1 MTEGVTPRVR
11 LRPSGP
17 TRTSAHPVCKSVDV
31 SHWVRRR
38 PRRHPV
44 PFRLL
49 AISFALA
56 VALVGCTADRPTLD
70 GTGTIT
76 IAGATLIDGTGAPP
90 IEDAVVIVRGD
101 RIERV
106 GSRRDVPVPEGGE
119 VIDAAAKFLIPGL
132 VDVHNHYRD
141 GLEEWSWGLQLHAGV
156 LTIQSLGSDHGQTP
170 AMIAEARAGNVPGPR
185 IFTAGVGFSH
195 PQGFPPGK
203 LGPATEEDAR
213 EMVRELAAQEVD
225 LIKMWVDTFLD
236 TRPKIEPGI
245 RAAIADEAARH
256 GIPVSAHIFFE
267 DDVRQLVDAGVR
279 SFIHGVRDGEVGD
292 EFVAMA
298 QKNGLTFAP
307 ALGQAKTFWWV
318 AEHPE
323 LLDDEEFRAGIQPP
337 ALERLLDPENRAAM
351 LASENTAKRRV
362 AFDYMAKFI
371 RRMHEAGVVIT
382 LGSDSGAGNIAYGW
396 GTHHELEALV
406 EDAGLTPL
414 EALAAAG
421 AAAAAELTDEPDFG
435 SIAEGMAAD
444 LILLSADPLA
454 DIRNTRQI
462 DRVMQAGVWLERGLP
477 EFPQPAV
484 SDDQ

>member
-1 MTEGVTPRVR
+1 MTEEVAYRVR
-11 LRPSGP
+11 PVGAAGP
-17 TRTSAHPVCKSVDV
+17 AGAVATSSLTEEVA
-31 SHWVRRR
+31 HWVRRR

-44 PFRLL
+44 PLRLP
-49 AISFALA
+49 AIAFA
-56 VALVGCTADRPTLD
+56 VAAALVSCVPDQPAID
-70 GTGTIT
+70 GAGTIT

-90 IEDAVVIVRGD
+90 VEDTVVIVRGD
-101 RIERV
+101 RIERA
-106 GSRRDVPVPEGGE
+106 GPRSEVPVPEGGE
-119 VIDAAAKFLIPGL
+119 VIDAAGKFLIPGL

-141 GLEEWSWGLQLHAGV
+141 GLEEWSWGLQLHSGV
-156 LTIQSLGSDHGQTP
+156 LTVRSLGSDHGRTP
-170 AMIAEARAGNVPGPR
+170 AMIAEARAGNVAAPR

-195 PQGFPPGK
+195 PEGFPPGK
-203 LGPATEEDAR
+203 LGPATEEEAR

-245 RAAIADEAARH
+245 RAAVADEAALH
-256 GIPVSAHIFFE
+256 GIPVSAHVFFE
-267 DDVRQLVDAGVR
+267 DDVWQLVDAGVR
-279 SFIHGVRDGEVGD
+279 SFVHGVRDQEVDD

-298 QKNGLTFAP
+298 QENALSFAP

-351 LASENTAKRRV
+351 LASESTAKRRV

-371 RRMHEAGVVIT
+371 RRMNEAGVVIT

-421 AAAAAELTDEPDFG
+421 AYATAELTDDPDFG
-435 SIAEGMAAD
+435 TVADGMAAD
-444 LILLSADPLA
+444 LVLLSADPLA
-454 DIRNTRQI
+454 DIRNTRRI
-462 DRVMQAGVWLERGLP
+462 DRVMQAGLWLERGLP
-477 EFPQPAV
+477 EFPQREE
-484 SDDQ
+484 